1 MDDQRV
7 RVRFLLGPA
16 GCGKTYQCLD
26 EARAALRANPE
37 GPPLLFLAPKQATFQ
52 LERQV
57 LAGAEVPGYTRLHIL
72 SFERL
77 AERIL
82 RRCAAPA
89 PPLLTEGGRVMVLR
103 ALLAR
108 NASEL
113 SVFRATARLPGFAR
127 QLSEAVR
134 ELEQHNVEPE
144 RLREVAAQID
154 RRSRLRGKLLDLA
167 AMATR
172 YREWLAQRRLEDPTR
187 LLRLAREAAEA
198 SAPAS
203 RGSPG
208 PAPMPRPVDPWFAE
222 LWLDGFAE
230 MTPAEL
236 DLVAAVIPR
245 CGRAT
250 LAFCVESPS
259 PTPGEWLSPW
269 SLVGRTQ
276 TALRDRLAR
285 NRSLDL
291 SNVCLSDPASP
302 TRFSTSPT
310 LRHLE
315 RYWMS
320 PRPFLPSQPGSED
333 SSLRLVRCANPEA
346 EAITAARAVL
356 RFVREEHGRYRE
368 AAILVRSLDPYQA
381 VIRRVFARYGIPIFL
396 DRREGVAHHPLAE
409 LVRSA
414 LRLAAFGWRT
424 EDWMSVLKTGL
435 AGGDE
440 QIVDALENA
449 ALAAGWEGETWLNPL
464 PSPIDR
470 PLPSG
475 AHPGAVLP
483 TRPDQIQRAACERS
497 GLARLESFRCKLTP
511 PFAALVDQLQNSGAA
526 VNGTQFAEAFRRLWK
541 ALRIE
546 AKLAA
551 WNEDAPSAA
560 GGSTVPA
567 GGRIHST
574 VWQDLNALI
583 DDLALAF
590 RDDPLPLRE
599 WLPIVEAG
607 LSDLSV
613 GVVPPTLDQV
623 LVGAIDRSRNPDL
636 KLAVLLG
643 WNDGVFPAP
652 LPAPGLLNE
661 SERRDLESNGVPLGP
676 DRRRRIGRERY
687 YAYIACTRA
696 RQRIVVTY
704 AERDLDDRLLN
715 PSPFLGPLRRLF
727 PGLTEEAA
735 LTRPG
740 WDEIEHAT
748 EAVVPLMRHARR
760 EPRTGSIRTNE
771 PLPGR
776 LHELD
781 ILDVSETTDL
791 SEGLPSRLADRLY
804 GPGALRTSVT
814 RLEQFAACPF
824 RFFVHSGL
832 RAEERQLLEAD
843 VRQTGSFQHEVL
855 ARFHAQIAEDGKRW
869 RDLTPADARE
879 RVGQIAEAVA
889 REFAHGLFQTNARGR
904 FAARALSRSLQDFV
918 EVMVEWMRTSYGLDP
933 VCAELVFGAL
943 DSELPAWEVGLAEGQ
958 RLMLQGK
965 IDRIDLAR
973 TEERSGAWCV
983 VVDYKSSARK
993 VDAVLMENGI
1003 QIQLPAYMAA
1013 LRALNRQRPLFGCT
1027 RLEPAG
1033 VFYVNL
1039 RGGWKGISNRT
1050 EAAVRTEA
1058 ARRAPYVHRGRF
1070 DGTALPVLDRLWD
1083 QPEISGQFLYSPG
1096 GKPSGRHH
1104 DPLPA
1109 AEFAALLDRV
1119 EQTIRGTGRQI
1130 FAGVARVDPY
1140 AKGTTETAC
1149 RTCLYQ
1155 SICRFD
1161 PWLHQYRRLDARTQP

>member
-1 MDDQRV
+1 MADQRV

-16 GCGKTYQCLD
+16 GSGKTFRCL
-26 EARAALRANPE
+26 EETRAALRANPE

-52 LERQV
+52 IERQV
-57 LAGAEVPGYTRLHIL
+57 LADAELPGYTRLHIL

-77 AERIL
+77 AEWIL
-82 RRCAAPA
+82 RRCAAPM

-108 NASEL
+108 NASEW

-134 ELEQHNVEPE
+134 ELEQHNVAPE
-144 RLREVAAQID
+144 RLRQVATQID
-154 RRSRLRGKLLDLA
+154 RRSPLRGKLLDLA

-187 LLRLAREAAEA
+187 LLRLASEAAEA
-198 SAPAS
+198 SAPATLARMCHRDATAAEASTPECGPPRAETQS
-203 RGSPG
+203 RVWPEEPEEGNTLSGWSGST
-208 PAPMPRPVDPWFAE
+208 MPPSFEPWFAE

-276 TALRDRLAR
+276 AALRERLAR
-285 NRSLDL
+285 NRGLDL
-291 SNVCLSDPASP
+291 SNVCLSDPTSP
-302 TRFSTSPT
+302 TRFSTSRT

-315 RYWMS
+315 RYWMN
-320 PRPFLPSQPGSED
+320 PRPLPPSEPGCEQSP
-333 SSLRLVRCANPEA
+333 LRLVRCANPEA

-356 RFVREEHGRYRE
+356 RFVREERGRYRE

-449 ALAAGWEGETWLNPL
+449 ALASGWEGETWLKPL
-464 PSPIDR
+464 PSSIEAR
-470 PLPSG
+470 NL
-475 AHPGAVLP
+475 
-483 TRPDQIQRAACERS
+483 E
-497 GLARLESFRCKLTP
+497 RLESFRCMLTP
-511 PFAALVDQLQNSGAA
+511 PFAALVGQLQNSGGA
-526 VNGTQFAEAFRRLWK
+526 VNGTQFAEAFHRLWK

-546 AKLAA
+546 ATLDA
-551 WNEDAPSAA
+551 WNEEAPDAA
-560 GGSTVPA
+560 GASTAPA
-567 GGRIHST
+567 GGRIHGT

-590 RDDPLPLRE
+590 RDDPLPLRD

-636 KLAVLLG
+636 KLVVLPG

-652 LPAPGLLNE
+652 MPAPGLLNE
-661 SERRDLESNGVPLGP
+661 SERRHLESNGVPLGP

-704 AERDLDDRLLN
+704 AERDLEDRLLN

-735 LTRPG
+735 VTRPG
-740 WDEIEHAT
+740 WDEIEHGT
-748 EAVVPLMRHARR
+748 EAVVPLMRHARG
-760 EPRTGSIRTNE
+760 ESRTGSIQTNE
-771 PLPGR
+771 RLPGR
-776 LHELD
+776 LGELEV
-781 ILDVSETTDL
+781 LDLAETIDPG
-791 SEGLPSRLADRLY
+791 EELPSRLADRLY
-804 GPGALRTSVT
+804 GPEALRTSVT

-855 ARFHAQIAEDGKRW
+855 ARFHAQIAKERKRW
-869 RDLTPADARE
+869 RDLTPSDARE

-889 REFAHGLFQTNARGR
+889 GEFAHGLFRTNARGR

-918 EVMVEWMRTSYGLDP
+918 EVMIEWMRTSYGLDP
-933 VCAELVFGAL
+933 VCAELVFGAV
-943 DSELPAWEVGLAEGQ
+943 DSELPVWEVDLAEGQ

-973 TEERSGAWCV
+973 AEERADAWCV

-993 VDAVLMENGI
+993 VDAALMENGI

-1013 LRALNRQRPLFGCT
+1013 LRALNRKCPLFGCT
-1027 RLEPAG
+1027 RLAPAG

-1039 RGGWKGISNRT
+1039 RGGWTGIPNRT
-1050 EAAVRTEA
+1050 EAVVRSEA

-1070 DGTALPVLDRLWD
+1070 DATALPVLDRLRD
-1083 QPEISGQFLYSPG
+1083 EPETSGQFLYSRG
-1096 GKPSGRHH
+1096 GKPSARHH

-1119 EQTIRGTGRQI
+1119 EQTIRGIGRQI
-1130 FAGVARVDPY
+1130 FNGVARVDPY
-1140 AKGTTETAC
+1140 AK
-1149 RTCLYQ
+1149 
-1155 SICRFD
+1155 
-1161 PWLHQYRRLDARTQP
+1161 